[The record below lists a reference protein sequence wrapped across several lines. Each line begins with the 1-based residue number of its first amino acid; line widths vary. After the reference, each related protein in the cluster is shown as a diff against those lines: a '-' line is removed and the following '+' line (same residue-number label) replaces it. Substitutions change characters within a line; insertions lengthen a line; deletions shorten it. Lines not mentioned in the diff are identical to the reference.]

1 MTIGIDASR
10 TAKKEKTG
18 VEWYAYHLLRAM
30 RWIPSAHSFRLYTRD
45 PIPFTLP
52 PAWEERRVV
61 WPFPLLWTQG
71 GLSLE
76 MLTAAPDLLFV
87 PSSAMPRILPRHSV
101 TTIHDVGFLEERSY
115 RSARELSYLDWSTRF
130 AVAHATAIIAVSEFT
145 KRELIRFYGAGE
157 KKIIVV
163 HEAHDPAPLLGD
175 HEVQEIRR
183 ANTLTRPYLLFISR
197 IDSRKNVGTLIEAF
211 RILKK
216 RNTFDGDLVLVG
228 PLGFDGAEIIREGN
242 AGAYGEYIHHLG
254 WISEREKNA
263 LLQAAVAFVF
273 PSLYEG
279 FGMVI
284 LEAQSRGVPV
294 ICSNTTSLPEVAGDG
309 AYGID
314 PGDPEAIASGI
325 TAVLQDSELRRRL
338 VVNGRENTSRF
349 SWDRAAQKT
358 LAVFERAANAH

>member
-1 MTIGIDASR
+1 MRIGIDASR
-10 TAKKEKTG
+10 TAQKEKTG

-30 RWIPSAHSFRLYTRD
+30 REIPSVHSFRLYTRD
-45 PIPFTLP
+45 PLPFTLP
-52 PAWEERRVV
+52 GAWEERHIA

-87 PSSAMPRILPRHSV
+87 PSSALPCILPRCSV

-130 AVAHATAIIAVSEFT
+130 AINRATAIIAVSEFT
-145 KRELIRFYGAGE
+145 KNELIRLYGALEE
-157 KKIIVV
+157 KIVVV
-163 HEAHDPAPLLGD
+163 HEAHDPAPPLAD
-175 HEVQEIRR
+175 YDIQEIRR
-183 ANTLTRPYLLFISR
+183 AHTLTRPYLLFVSR

-211 RILKK
+211 RILKN
-216 RNTFDGDLVLVG
+216 RNTFDGDLVLIG
-228 PLGFDGAEIIREGN
+228 PLGFDGAEIIRQG
-242 AGAYGEYIHHLG
+242 AGGAHGEYIHHLG

-263 LLQAAVAFVF
+263 LLQEAVAFVF

-279 FGMVI
+279 FGIAI

-294 ICSNTTSLPEVAGDG
+294 ICSNTTSLPEVAGEG
-309 AYGID
+309 AYGVD
-314 PGDPEAIASGI
+314 PRDPESVADGV

-338 VVNGRENTSRF
+338 VVKGRENTSRF
-349 SWDRAAQKT
+349 SWDRAAQET
-358 LAVFERAANAH
+358 LAVFDSLMVS